1 MTSQAA
7 SPGGY
12 RVFISR
18 FDREMRSG
26 IRSGK
31 RHSGATPR
39 APAGPRHPRCH
50 EAWSCRGCAVQ
61 WDLIAIMGKLL
72 DNFGWGTAITVLA
85 AVAALGTASA
95 DPATTGRKPSG
106 QGDIV
111 QFEIE
116 WKADAARGSIE
127 AQFRLGELYEQL
139 RGNYLEA
146 ESWYARAAER
156 GSIQALY
163 RLALI
168 ALAGSGDVAPDPV
181 TAYKWAVLASDPN
194 DQWGRLAEDLRS
206 QLEAVLT
213 AAERG
218 DAKKQAELWRQ
229 QRTGQSTALARTAPE
244 QGEATGPSRAATAP
258 DRTPDPVPVR
268 PARRTARNALPRR
281 HMRGHRPGRR
291 RSWSLCRHPRRAVRR
306 KRMTKRCS
314 SRRCGACSA
323 APCEKRR
330 TSKGKP
336 VITGTV
342 SDDAG
347 RLNLIRVSSALAP
360 EYRPEIQVRVVSLPL
375 CRSLSELDG
384 FRTASLVAEDLQA
397 RLTGPGA
404 TA

>member
-1 MTSQAA
+1 MRSNRNRTTSQAA

-12 RVFISR
+12 RIFIPR
-18 FDREMRSG
+18 FDRETRSG
-26 IRSGK
+26 DAVRQ
-31 RHSGATPR
+31 ATLWCNPASTGR
-39 APAGPRHPRCH
+39 AAPSAAPP
-50 EAWSCRGCAVQ
+50 AWSCGGCAVQ

-72 DNFGWGTAITVLA
+72 DSFRWGAAITVLA
-85 AVAALGTASA
+85 AVVAIGTASA
-95 DPATTGRKPSG
+95 DPATERKPVG
-106 QGDIV
+106 QGDII

-127 AQFRLGELYEQL
+127 AQFHLGELYEQI

-146 ESWYARAAER
+146 ENWYTRAAER

-168 ALAGSGDVAPDPV
+168 ALAGSADVAPDPV

-229 QRTGQSTALARTAPE
+229 QRTGRLTALARTAPE
-244 QGEATGPSRAATAP
+244 QGEAPDPLGPRQP
-258 DRTPDPVPVR
+258 RMTPDPVPVR

-281 HMRGHRPGRR
+281 YMRRHPPGRR
-291 RSWSLCRHPRRAVRR
+291 RSWSLCHHPCQAAPR

-330 TSKGKP
+330 TSRE
-336 VITGTV
+336 
-342 SDDAG
+342 S
-347 RLNLIRVSSALAP
+347 R
-360 EYRPEIQVRVVSLPL
+360 
-375 CRSLSELDG
+375 
-384 FRTASLVAEDLQA
+384 
-397 RLTGPGA
+397 
-404 TA
+404 